1 MATVWTFGDSL
12 TAEYDEQY
20 EWSGNYIRWKGY
32 KPDVYGDIISK
43 KLNLD
48 LINKGVGGSDNYS
61 IFESFCNVS
70 NKIER
75 DDIVIFG
82 WSSPIRF
89 RLATNDNRWK
99 SFLPNYT
106 KNHTHINGISI
117 KTIEEIIINRDSIKF
132 VEEVNSWIKLIDC
145 YLKDITHVHWTT
157 FDKRLNAHMITN
169 VENIRTETK
178 GLIDDGHFS
187 EKGQND
193 LSNTLISI
201 FSKGNHK
208 KIL

>member
-1 MATVWTFGDSL
+1 MATLWTFGDSF
-12 TAEYDEQY
+12 TAPYDVRY
-20 EWSGNYIRWKGY
+20 DWSRNYVEWKGY
-32 KPDVYGDIISK
+32 VPKVYGDLISE

-48 LINKGVGGSDNYS
+48 LANLGVGGSDNYS
-61 IFESFCNVS
+61 IFQSFCDVS
-70 NKIER
+70 HKIKN
-75 DDIVIFG
+75 DDVVIFG
-82 WSSPIRF
+82 WSSPLRF
-89 RLATNDNRWK
+89 RLPTKHDRWEM
-99 SFLPNYT
+99 FLPNFT
-106 KNHTHINGISI
+106 KNLTNIDEVSMN
-117 KTIEEIIINRDSIKF
+117 TVLEILANRDSIKF

-145 YLKDITHVHWTT
+145 FLKDITYVHWTT

-208 KIL
+208 KII

>member
-20 EWSGNYIRWKGY
+20 EWSENYIRWKGY

-106 KNHTHINGISI
+106 KNHTDINGISI

-145 YLKDITHVHWTT
+145 YLKDTTHVHWTT

-208 KIL
+208 KII